1 MDKKMHKLA
10 SDTTAF
16 AISRFASRAIT
27 FLLLPLYTS
36 VLSTAEYGVSDAILT
51 TINLLSPILTLC
63 ISESIL
69 RMTFEIDYK
78 RNELFWSATVFLLIG
93 TILLCSCTVFA
104 NNLNISFRDYWWDF
118 VIIYALYNFDQNISY
133 FARALNKVRVIAIV
147 GVIQTVV
154 IVSCNILFLLILKT
168 GLYGYFLSTI
178 FGYIVAIIFNIVLGR
193 LYKYFFPLKVNISL
207 VKKML
212 IYSVPLVITSIAW
225 WINTSADKY
234 MIEYFLGVDQRGIY
248 AVAYKIPLIMTTIT
262 TIFTDS
268 WRLTAYED
276 NSDEFPTFFSSVL
289 NKLFGVCTLI
299 CSVLVISSEGLAKIL
314 FAKDFFVAWTC
325 VPFLLMAFVF
335 STLSGYLASLFT
347 KNKLTAKMSISTV
360 VGCLVNISLNTILIP
375 IFGTNAAGFTTFVA
389 FFVTWMIRLTQS
401 KRIIKMDIKNVN
413 FILETAALFVMA
425 LAMMLNVSFR
435 YEISGICLIIILI
448 MEKHNI
454 RDICLLVNTFLYKH
468 STHRKK

>member
-1 MDKKMHKLA
+1 MDKKTHKLI

-27 FLLLPLYTS
+27 FILLPLYTS
-36 VLSTAEYGVSDAILT
+36 VLSTSEYGISDAILT

-78 RNELFWSATVFLLIG
+78 RNELFWNATVFTLIG
-93 TILLCSCTVFA
+93 IFILCSFTA
-104 NNLNISFRDYWWDF
+104 LADNLNISFRDYWWDF
-118 VIIYALYNFDQNISY
+118 VIIYALYNIDQNVSY
-133 FARALNKVRVIAIV
+133 FARALNKVKVIAIV

-154 IVSCNILFLLILKT
+154 IVSCNILFLLVFKA

-178 FGYIVAIIFNIVLGR
+178 IGYIVAIIFNIALGK
-193 LYKYFFPLKVNISL
+193 LYRYFLPLKLNLSL

-212 IYSVPLVITSIAW
+212 IYSAPLVITSIAW

-234 MIEYFLGVDQRGIY
+234 MIEYYLGVNQRGLY

-276 NSDEFPTFFSSVL
+276 NSDDFPEFFSSVL
-289 NKLFGVCTLI
+289 NKLFGFCTLI
-299 CSVLVISSEGLAKIL
+299 CSVLIVSSEGLAKIL

-335 STLSGYLASLFT
+335 STLSGFLASLFT

-360 VGCLVNISLNTILIP
+360 GGCLVNISLNAVLIP
-375 IFGTNAAGFTTFVA
+375 MFGINAAGFTTFVA
-389 FFVTWMIRLTQS
+389 FFITWIIRLSQS
-401 KRIIKMDIKNVN
+401 KNIIRIKIKNLN
-413 FILETAALFVMA
+413 FISETVALFVMA
-425 LAMMLNVSFR
+425 LAMMLDFPYR
-435 YEISGICLIIILI
+435 YLISVACLIVILF
-448 MEKHNI
+448 MEKHNL
-454 RDICLLVNTFLYKH
+454 RDFVLLINAFLSKLNIC
-468 STHRKK
+468 RKK